1 VRRTDLRVVEPF
13 NRDTGVELQTWC
25 SGIAAAA
32 AARRYSLAGDAG
44 GRIEAESI
52 WIHLGADLQPLRL
65 GERFLSVYGS
75 AAEGRRASTRLELA
89 GPPPGAARHAWPLR
103 ATDIDQLG
111 HVNNAAYWAPAE
123 EAWRGRLTGR
133 LHAVLEY
140 RQPIDLDE
148 QVELQSDGDLIWLV
162 VAGEVRS
169 AARLDPEGARN
180 PE

>member
-1 VRRTDLRVVEPF
+1 VRRTDVRVVEPF
-13 NRDTGVELQTWC
+13 AKDTAVSLETWC
-25 SGIAAAA
+25 SGVAAAA

-52 WIHLGADLQPLRL
+52 WIHLGRDLQPLRL
-65 GERFLSVYGS
+65 GERFLSVYGE
-75 AAEGRRASTRLELA
+75 AAGGRRASTRLVLPA
-89 GPPPGAARHAWPLR
+89 PTPAAARRPWPLR
-103 ATDIDQLG
+103 ATDVDQLG

-123 EAWRGRLTGR
+123 EVWSGLLETR

-140 RQPIDLDE
+140 RRPVDLDE
-148 QVELQSDGDLIWLV
+148 HVELQTEDDLLWLT

-169 AARLDPEGARN
+169 AARLDPQGARD